1 MTIFRT
7 KEIPLRKLHRLT
19 LVAFVFIPLNFA
31 TSFFGMNIQQL
42 GTGSIH
48 IGFFFLTAILAGGLG
63 VLLATSVKPVERALL
78 RERTRIAG
86 DWYVDVEY
94 VQRREILRQSK
105 MGQRVI
111 NAMTVT
117 DSDGNAVF
125 GDDHGFRTVVIHWCQ
140 FHIQRLWA
148 VVGGL
153 VRPFRG
159 GRANVE

>member
-1 MTIFRT
+1 
-7 KEIPLRKLHRLT
+7 
-19 LVAFVFIPLNFA
+19 
-31 TSFFGMNIQQL
+31 MNVQQL

-86 DWYVDVEY
+86 DLRMDVEH
-94 VQRREILRQSK
+94 VQRRDILRQSK
-105 MGQRVI
+105 MGRRVI

-117 DSDGNAVF
+117 DSDGNALF
-125 GDDHGFRTVVIHWCQ
+125 GDDQRFRTVVMHWCQ
-140 FHIQRLWA
+140 FHVQRLWA

-153 VRPFRG
+153 MRKFSGDRG
-159 GRANVE
+159 NVEQ